1 MDLILWRHCDAE
13 AGVPDE
19 LRRLTPLGLKQA
31 ARMAQWLAQRL
42 PDGCRIVVSPAV
54 RAQQTAQALDRK
66 FRTLRAV
73 GAGASAAAVLAAV
86 DWPAAGGAVLVVG
99 HQPTLGRV
107 ASLLLDGEDGD
118 RAMDPGAIA
127 WLAGRSSP
135 GHRPAVLK
143 TAIGPASL

>member
-19 LRRLTPLGLKQA
+19 LRRLTPLGLQQA

-54 RAQQTAQALDRK
+54 RAQQTAQALDRR

-73 GAGASAAAVLAAV
+73 GPGASAVALLAAV
-86 DWPAAGGAVLVVG
+86 DWPAGGGTVLVVG

-107 ASLLLDGEDGD
+107 ASLLLAGEERD
-118 RAMDPGAIA
+118 RAMEAGAIA
-127 WLAGRSSP
+127 WLAARPAP
-135 GHRPAVLK
+135 GHPPAVLK
-143 TAIGPASL
+143 AAIGPSSP